1 MLSLPPKLRGLSC
14 PSVALKVL
22 ASLRRHAML
31 HIFVSFVSKSPRRP
45 AASGQGEAVV
55 ADESLPDHKGEPGVP
70 QGIAGVVIDYCPTY
84 DPMRKSI
91 RRRDAFKAARSKPEA
106 QLKGVKARLEG
117 LSPAYCPVIEAELM
131 LS

>member
-1 MLSLPPKLRGLSC
+1 MY
-14 PSVALKVL
+14 
-22 ASLRRHAML
+22 RRAPGG
-31 HIFVSFVSKSPRRP
+31 PRR
-45 AASGQGEAVV
+45 ASRERGVV
-55 ADESLPDHKGEPGVP
+55 ADEGVPHHKGELGVP

-91 RRRDAFKAARSKPEA
+91 RLRDASKAARSKPEA

-117 LSPAYCPVIEAELM
+117 LSPAYYPVIEAELM

>member
-1 MLSLPPKLRGLSC
+1 LSC
-14 PSVALKVL
+14 PSVVLKVL

-31 HIFVSFVSKSPRRP
+31 HIFVSKSPRKS

-55 ADESLPDHKGEPGVP
+55 ADEGLPDHKGELGVP

-91 RRRDAFKAARSKPEA
+91 RRRDASKAARSKPEA

>member
-1 MLSLPPKLRGLSC
+1 MPLGCPQSVGLIKEACNASYICIEEPPEVRGE
-14 PSVALKVL
+14 
-22 ASLRRHAML
+22 
-31 HIFVSFVSKSPRRP
+31 RP
-45 AASGQGEAVV
+45 GEAVV
-55 ADESLPDHKGEPGVP
+55 ADEGLPDHKGELGVP

-91 RRRDAFKAARSKPEA
+91 RRRDASKAARSKSEA

-117 LSPAYCPVIEAELM
+117 LNPAYCPVIEVELM